1 MNKICF
7 LILLVFTFSKTV
19 FGQEKMESE
28 RRISCNEVP
37 SNAIAFVDSLGQ
49 KNKVR
54 WYLEEGINNTTIE
67 AKFKKNKEKYSVEF
81 DTTGTLQDVEVE
93 INWVSLPKLVKDSI
107 QLKLNN
113 VYKKHKINKVQVQ
126 YSGNNTSLIKKLN
139 SSIEHKDI
147 VVKYEIIVRGRTE
160 EGLALYEYLFNDK
173 GEFVSFSKII
183 FKNSSNLEY

>member
-7 LILLVFTFSKTV
+7 LILLVFTFSSTS
-19 FGQEKMESE
+19 FCQEKMESE
-28 RRISCNEVP
+28 SRISCNEVP
-37 SNAIAFVDSLGQ
+37 SNAIAFVDSLEQ

-54 WYLEEGINNTTIE
+54 WYLEEGIDNTTIE

-93 INWVSLPKLVKDSI
+93 INWASLPKLVKDSI
-107 QLKLNN
+107 QLKLTK